1 MMDWIPLISSTL
13 RLVDLHDSDRAYG
26 SPPNF
31 TRESRTGHPDG
42 VYLDIAFHIIHRL
55 KLLDES
61 ANQDYL
67 PFSAILFAIRQDRP
81 DVAEV
86 DVQYVLN
93 VLRRPSELFYL
104 TSVPGRPEKVC
115 HSEKRETALI
125 EKTDY
130 ADEYRLSVS
139 GRMLLSLSTLARDA
153 TYLRGDAYNLLHA
166 IEFRDFPKVITFSN
180 GIVSQL
186 RNEILE
192 VRSALERVGRTE
204 SIEKYLGRLD
214 QYKKVVEETIDIAQT
229 AEAKLEDSRV
239 LEDLERWQEISDLD
253 ITFEYLRNRIN
264 QVRQVLVIFG
274 RLLSELVSLALQ
286 GSRSA
291 VPPPSFIDAA
301 AHFVRFPLK
310 PAQESFLLGQWG
322 AMGLETPFHSLLDGL
337 GAVKLR
343 TASDPVKGM
352 AFADET
358 VEAIAELGKAKFLE
372 RHGQDIAE
380 ALMAG
385 PLRLSDA
392 IEKGWFMVDD
402 DMMLG
407 DLVGIFVA
415 PSSIPIASKI
425 MIGVSQTLDIKDA
438 GDGEFLFT
446 DIEITAAE
454 EIV

>member
-1 MMDWIPLISSTL
+1 MDWIPLIASTL

-26 SPPNF
+26 SPSNF
-31 TRESRTGHPDG
+31 TRESRTGHADG
-42 VYLDIAFHIIHRL
+42 VYLDIAFHVIHRL
-55 KLLDES
+55 KLLDQS

-67 PFSAILFAIRQDRP
+67 PFSAILAAIREERP

-93 VLRRPSELFYL
+93 VLRRPSELFYV
-104 TSVPGRPEKVC
+104 TSTPGAQAKAC

-130 ADEYRLSVS
+130 ADEYRLSIS
-139 GRMLLSLSTLARDA
+139 GRMLLSLANLARDA

-166 IEFRDFPKVITFSN
+166 IEFRDFPKILTFSD
-180 GIVSQL
+180 GIISQL

-204 SIEKYLGRLD
+204 SVEKYLGRLD

-229 AEAKLEDSRV
+229 AEAKLEDSGV
-239 LEDLERWQEISDLD
+239 LEAFERWQEVSDVD
-253 ITFEYLRNRIN
+253 ITFEYLRNQIN
-264 QVRQVLVIFG
+264 HVRQVLVIFG

-301 AHFVRFPLK
+301 AHFVRLPLK
-310 PAQESFLLGQWG
+310 LERESFLLAQWG
-322 AMGLETPFHSLLDGL
+322 ATGLETPFHSLLDGL
-337 GAVKLR
+337 GAVKVR
-343 TASDPVKGM
+343 TASDPVQGM
-352 AFADET
+352 AFMDET
-358 VEAIAELGKAKFLE
+358 VEPIAELGRAKFLE
-372 RHGQDIAE
+372 RYGPDIAE
-380 ALMAG
+380 ALRAG
-385 PLRLSDA
+385 PLCLSDA
-392 IEKGWFMVDD
+392 IEKGWFMVDG

-407 DLVGIFVA
+407 DLVGVFVA
-415 PSSIPIASKI
+415 PGSIPIASRVV
-425 MIGVSQTLDIKDA
+425 IGVSPTLDRRDA

-446 DIEITAAE
+446 DIEITAE
-454 EIV
+454 EMA